1 MTYNSSDFLPYNR
14 PLPRLPMA
22 DADALSRRIARLID
36 WVAPCRGTP
45 IERWR
50 HRILGATLLFL
61 AVLLLPIAAAVLE
74 GVHEGAYTVVII
86 DLAAYGGLLTV
97 LLSRRMPYAWRA
109 GAILALLAVVG
120 AFFTISYGPLSSSM
134 VWLLALP
141 VASSLLLGLRA
152 GTVGLLASM
161 TCVAYVAVGIAR
173 GTEGWAID
181 ANFSLE
187 RWLIIGATL
196 FVMGL
201 FLMLAT
207 AVIATGLGNEATA
220 RASAE
225 SERARLADAMEQS
238 DGIVLLIDPAGLVT
252 YANAA
257 ARAAA
262 ADRIPFAELTQWAE
276 VLRGDTWAGTL
287 ELSPPGAEPVAMSGA
302 LCPVREADGTLAHV
316 LATLR
321 DVRRERALED
331 RLRHDQRLASI
342 GTLAGGIAHDFNNLL
357 QPIYSNAEVARAQLP
372 FGHPA
377 QSALGDIEQSAERAR
392 VLVRRILSFSRTE
405 REARGPL
412 ELGGLVH
419 ETVRLLRA
427 TVPPAIEIEAAA
439 EPRVIVEAEP
449 GELQQ
454 VLLNL
459 ASNAAHAMPLGGTIW
474 LDVRQVSLPPG
485 SDLALLMPGV
495 AEAACL
501 RVADSGS
508 GMNAATLARIFEPF
522 FSTKRG
528 GQGSGLGLAMVH
540 ATVTGLG
547 GIVLP
552 ESAVGIGT
560 TMRVYLPL
568 TALPLA
574 TPIDSPTIA
583 PAERGGCIMVVDDEA
598 HVRRA
603 TVRLLE
609 RHGWST
615 VEYSGATDA
624 IAALGSATPSID
636 AILTDYSMPGMT
648 GTELARVVR
657 TRVPTLPVVLMTGF
671 VEGDDAILQQGDV
684 VTAVISKPFTSGEL
698 RAVMER
704 VIEASRGQ
712 AATAGS
718 SAG

>member
-1 MTYNSSDFLPYNR
+1 
-14 PLPRLPMA
+14 MA
-22 DADALSRRIARLID
+22 DADALSRRIASLVD
-36 WVAPCRGTP
+36 WIAPCQGTP
-45 IERWR
+45 IQRWR

-61 AVLLLPIAAAVLE
+61 AILLLLPVSTAVLV
-74 GVHEGAYTVVII
+74 GVRDGAYAVVIT
-86 DLAAYGGLLTV
+86 DVAAYGVLLSM
-97 LLSRRMPYAWRA
+97 LLSRRIPYVWRA
-109 GAILALLAVVG
+109 GVLLGLLGAVG
-120 AFFTISYGPLSSSM
+120 AFFTISFGPLSSSM

-173 GTEGWAID
+173 GTEAWAID
-181 ANFSLE
+181 ANFSLG
-187 RWLIIGATL
+187 RWLIIGASL

-225 SERARLADAMEQS
+225 SERARLVDAMEQS
-238 DGIVLLIDPAGLVT
+238 DGIVILIDPAGQVT

-262 ADRIPFAELTQWAE
+262 ADRMPFAELAPWTT
-276 VLRGDTWAGTL
+276 VLRGDTWSGTL
-287 ELSPPGAEPVAMSGA
+287 ELCPPGTEPVSVSGT
-302 LCPVREADGTLAHV
+302 LCPVRDADGTLAHV

-331 RLRHDQRLASI
+331 RLRHDQRLAAI

-357 QPIYSNAEVARAQLP
+357 QPISGNAEVARAQLP
-372 FGHPA
+372 AGHPA
-377 QSALGDIEQSAERAR
+377 HAVLGDIEQSAERAR

-412 ELGGLVH
+412 DLGSLVH

-427 TVPPAIEIEAAA
+427 TVPPAIEIETAA
-439 EPRVIVEAEP
+439 ESRVIVEAEP
-449 GELQQ
+449 GEVQQ

-459 ASNAAHAMPLGGTIW
+459 ASNAAHAMPRGGTVW
-474 LDVRQVSLPPG
+474 LDVRRVPVPPG
-485 SDLALLMPGV
+485 SDLALAMPGV
-495 AEAACL
+495 SDAACL
-501 RVADSGS
+501 RVADSGN
-508 GMNAATLARIFEPF
+508 GMDAATLRRIFEPF

-552 ESAVGIGT
+552 ESAPGIGT

-574 TPIDSPTIA
+574 TPIDSPAIA
-583 PAERGGCIMVVDDEA
+583 PAETAGCIMVVDDEDR
-598 HVRRA
+598 VRRA

-615 VEYSGATDA
+615 VEYGGAADA
-624 IAALGSATPSID
+624 IAALGSGTPSID
-636 AILTDYSMPGMT
+636 AILTDFSMPGMT

-671 VEGDDAILQQGDV
+671 VESDDAILQQGDA
-684 VTAVISKPFTSGEL
+684 VTAVIAKPFTSSEL
-698 RAVMER
+698 RDVMER
-704 VIEASRGQ
+704 VLSARPGR
-712 AATAGS
+712 ADTAGV

>member
-1 MTYNSSDFLPYNR
+1 MRAPSGLP
-14 PLPRLPMA
+14 PLSMA
-22 DADALSRRIARLID
+22 DADALSRHIARLVD

-50 HRILGATLLFL
+50 HRILGGTLLFL
-61 AVLLLPIAAAVLE
+61 AILLLLPVSIAVLV
-74 GVHEGAYTVVII
+74 GVREGAVAVVVT
-86 DLAAYGGLLTV
+86 DVVAYGVLLTM
-97 LLSRRMPYAWRA
+97 LLSRRIPYAWRA
-109 GAILALLAVVG
+109 GTFLGLLAVVG
-120 AFFTISYGPLSSSM
+120 AFFAIAVGPLSSSM

-152 GTVGLLASM
+152 GIVGLLVAM
-161 TCVAYVAVGIAR
+161 ACVGYVAVDITR
-173 GTEGWAID
+173 GTAAWAID
-181 ANFSLE
+181 AQFSLG
-187 RWLIIGATL
+187 RWLIIGASL

-225 SERARLADAMEQS
+225 TERARLADAMEQS
-238 DGIVLLIDPAGLVT
+238 DGIVILIDPAGQVT

-257 ARAAA
+257 ARGAA
-262 ADRIPFAELTQWAE
+262 ADRMPFAELAPWGT
-276 VLRGDTWAGTL
+276 VLQGNTWEGTL
-287 ELSPPGAEPVAMSGA
+287 ELSPPGTEPVAMSGT
-302 LCPVREADGTLAHV
+302 LCPVRDADGSLAHV

-331 RLRHDQRLASI
+331 RVRHDQRLAAI

-357 QPIYSNAEVARAQLP
+357 QPIYGNAEVARAQLP
-372 FGHPA
+372 ADHPA
-377 QSALGDIEQSAERAR
+377 HAALGDIEQSAERAR

-412 ELGGLVH
+412 DLGALVH

-427 TVPPAIEIEAAA
+427 TVPPAIEIATAA
-439 EPRVIVEAEP
+439 EPRVVVEAEA

-459 ASNAAHAMPLGGTIW
+459 ASNAAHAMPQGGSVW
-474 LDVRQVSLPPG
+474 LDVRRVSIPPR
-485 SDLALLMPGV
+485 SDVALAMPGV
-495 AEAACL
+495 TEAACL
-501 RVADSGS
+501 RVADSGT
-508 GMNAATLARIFEPF
+508 GMDAPTLARIFEPF

-547 GIVLP
+547 GIVVP
-552 ESAVGIGT
+552 ESAPGFGT

-568 TALPLA
+568 TALPVA
-574 TPIDSPTIA
+574 TPIDT
-583 PAERGGCIMVVDDEA
+583 PATALRRAGGCIMVVDDEDR
-598 HVRRA
+598 VRRA

-609 RHGWST
+609 RHGWQT
-615 VEYSGATDA
+615 IDHAGAADA
-624 IAALGSATPSID
+624 LAALANDAGSVQ

-648 GTELARVVR
+648 GAEFGRAVR
-657 TRVPTLPVVLMTGF
+657 TRYPSLPVVLMTGF
-671 VEGDDAILQQGDV
+671 VEGDDAILQDGDAI
-684 VTAVISKPFTSGEL
+684 TAVIPKPFTSGEL
-698 RAVMER
+698 RTVMER
-704 VIEASRGQ
+704 VLD
-712 AATAGS
+712 ATHGA
-718 SAG
+718 